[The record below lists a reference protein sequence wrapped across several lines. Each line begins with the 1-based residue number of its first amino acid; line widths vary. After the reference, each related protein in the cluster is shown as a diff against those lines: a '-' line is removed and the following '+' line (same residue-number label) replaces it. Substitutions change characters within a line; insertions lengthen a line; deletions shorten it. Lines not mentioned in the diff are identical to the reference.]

1 MNLLV
6 DARVLDHTHTGIAVF
21 TRELLPHLK
30 GHFSRI
36 GILHK
41 TAGAANYYQHLGFE
55 WVKCDYSLKDSI
67 LGSILETRRILK
79 TGSWD
84 VFFSPLFFPRV
95 ISRSTKTRCVVMIH
109 DLIYLE
115 EADRLLKYFKLWL
128 ATYVGGKKADRI
140 LTVSDYSKSVIEK
153 KFPSFKG
160 KISVVCCPLPLSKLT
175 GFDDS
180 VLARLNLAEH
190 RYFLFVS
197 ALRKYKGYEQT
208 IQAFGELDAPNL
220 KLVIVGKPD
229 LWQER
234 KLPEEILRLSKSH
247 RVIFTGYIS
256 DMELNSLYKN
266 ALALVFPSQKEGF
279 GIPVIEAQYHG
290 CPVISTEIETLKKTA
305 GDGAFYIHDSSPKSI
320 LSAFERLLSDGNL
333 RREIITKGLENCQ
346 KYGPNRICEKIIGKL
361 KNR

>member
-21 TRELLPHLK
+21 TREMLPYLK

-41 TAGAANYYQHLGFE
+41 TAEAANYYRDLGFE
-55 WVKCDYSLKDSI
+55 WVKCDHSLKDSM
-67 LGSILETRRILK
+67 LRSILETRRVLK

-95 ISRSTKTRCVVMIH
+95 LSRSIHTRCVVMIH
-109 DLIYLE
+109 DLIYLD
-115 EADRLLKYFKLWL
+115 EADSRLKYFKLWL
-128 ATYVGGKKADRI
+128 ATFVGGKIADKI

-160 KISVVCCPLPLSKLT
+160 KISVVSCPLPLSKLV

-180 VLARLNLAEH
+180 VLGRLNLAEQG
-190 RYFLFVS
+190 YFLFVS

-229 LWQER
+229 LWQEHN
-234 KLPEEILRLSKSH
+234 LPEEILRLSKSD

-256 DMELNSLYKN
+256 DMELNSLYRN

-290 CPVISTEIETLKKTA
+290 CPVICTAIPPLKDTA
-305 GDGAFYIHDSSPKSI
+305 GDGALFIQDGSSEKIHQA
-320 LSAFERLLSDGNL
+320 LENLLEKGIRGFLTKKGKENCRRYL
-333 RREIITKGLENCQ
+333 PGEVCTKVLREIM
-346 KYGPNRICEKIIGKL
+346 
-361 KNR
+361 